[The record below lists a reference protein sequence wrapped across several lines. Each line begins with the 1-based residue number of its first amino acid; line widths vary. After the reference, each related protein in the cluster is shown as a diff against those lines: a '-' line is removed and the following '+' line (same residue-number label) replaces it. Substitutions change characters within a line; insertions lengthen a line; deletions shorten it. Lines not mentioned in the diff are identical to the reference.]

1 MYKAVNYNSAI
12 HHRRT
17 IRLKGYDYSK
27 PGMYFITICC
37 HNHELRF
44 GHIDNNQMHLN
55 KFGIIAQNEWYKLP
69 ERFRNLQLD
78 AFQIMPN
85 HIHAIIIIT
94 EPTVGATLA
103 VAPTTHDGQTVAPVD
118 DGQTVAPVDDGQ
130 TVAPVDDG
138 QTVAPVD
145 DGQTVAPVDDGQT
158 VAPVDGFGAGASPAP
173 TDGVGNIV
181 GAYKSLVAFECLK
194 ICNSEN
200 KQMGKLWQRN
210 YYEHIIRNHKSYQI
224 IEQYITNNP
233 TKWNKDKFSPKS

>member
-1 MYKAVNYNSAI
+1 VAGGNREDIMYKAVNYNSAT

-118 DGQTVAPVDDGQ
+118 DGQTVAPVDE
-130 TVAPVDDG
+130 
-138 QTVAPVD
+138 
-145 DGQTVAPVDDGQT
+145 
-158 VAPVDGFGAGASPAP
+158 FGAGASPAP